1 MKKTKRKAVINLI
14 IFFLLLAGGI
24 YMAIAG
30 VGQNESGKT
39 ANVPLGLDLQG
50 GLSVTYEIQDEK
62 PTSDEIK
69 ATVDKLQR
77 RVDAYSSEGEV
88 YQEGNDRITVEIPLN
103 TEKVDAHD
111 VLDELGQPGQLL
123 FLDSEN
129 YTIWQQNQNN
139 GTNDAYEAVLTG
151 SDIKNAQA
159 GVDDSGTVKDYV
171 VQLQFTDEGAQ
182 KFATATA
189 ANIGK
194 PIYIIY
200 DGAVASA
207 PTVQSAITD
216 GNAVINKISS
226 YDEAESLASTIKI
239 GALPLELK
247 QIQYNIVGAKLGQ
260 KAVSTSLIAGAI
272 GFGLVCIL
280 MIVLYRFPGF
290 IASLALTGYVVLMLL
305 ILSIRHIT
313 LTLPGI
319 AGIILSIGMAVDA
332 NVIIFT
338 RIREEISAGSGV
350 RAAVKAGFSKALSAI
365 LDGNIT
371 TLIATIVLMILGSG
385 SIKGFAV
392 TLMLGIVLSMFT
404 ALFVTKM
411 LLNSFLELGVQ
422 NPKMYG
428 KAKEPKI
435 HGYVKNF
442 KICGVASL
450 IVIIAGLAF
459 LGVNHSRIGK
469 SLNYSLE
476 FTGGTSTT
484 ATFAEDDV
492 YTLER
497 AESEVAPVIAE
508 TAGIDA
514 GTIQIQTVEGN
525 NQVIFKTSELT
536 EEQSAKIDDLLKSQF
551 KATEVDNQSI
561 SSTISGEMKK
571 DAIVAIAVSS
581 VLMLLYI
588 AFRFSDVKFGV
599 SAVLA
604 LVHDVLVVFAAYS
617 IGTLSVGN
625 TFIACMLTIVGYS
638 INATIVIFDRIR
650 ENMRGRKKVE
660 DEKLKEIVNTS
671 VTETL
676 TRSIYTSLTTFVMVA
691 ILYVMGVSS
700 IKEFAAPLMVG
711 IIGGA
716 YSSVCITGALWYT
729 MKTFRKNRV
738 AAPAAA
744 AASAKISSEKS
755 EKKVKQPSGQQTAQQ
770 QPKKKNR
777 KRVAERLAAQEA
789 TKRQNDEEKSE

>member
-371 TLIATIVLMILGSG
+371 TLIATVVLMILGSG

-484 ATFAEDDV
+484 VTFAEDDV

-638 INATIVIFDRIR
+638 INATIIIFDRIR
-650 ENMRGRKKVE
+650 ENMRTQ
-660 DEKLKEIVNTS
+660 DSKESLEELVNKSIGQTF
-671 VTETL
+671 
-676 TRSIYTSLTTFVMVA
+676 TRTIYTSLTTFIMVFV
-691 ILYVMGVSS
+691 LFVMGVTSL
-700 IKEFAAPLMVG
+700 KEFTFTLMLG
-711 IIGGA
+711 IVCGA
-716 YSSVCITGALWYT
+716 YSSVCITGPLWYT
-729 MKTFRKNRV
+729 MK
-738 AAPAAA
+738 
-744 AASAKISSEKS
+744 
-755 EKKVKQPSGQQTAQQ
+755 KKFS
-770 QPKKKNR
+770 KKN
-777 KRVAERLAAQEA
+777 A
-789 TKRQNDEEKSE
+789 

>member
-129 YTIWQQNQNN
+129 YTIWQQNQYN

-371 TLIATIVLMILGSG
+371 TLIATVVLMILGSG

-638 INATIVIFDRIR
+638 INATIIIFDRIR
-650 ENMRGRKKVE
+650 ENMRTQ
-660 DEKLKEIVNTS
+660 DSKESLEELVNKSIGQTF
-671 VTETL
+671 
-676 TRSIYTSLTTFVMVA
+676 TRTIYTSLTTFIMVFV
-691 ILYVMGVSS
+691 LFVMGVTSL
-700 IKEFAAPLMVG
+700 KEFTFTLMLG
-711 IIGGA
+711 IVCGA
-716 YSSVCITGALWYT
+716 YSSVCITGPLWYT
-729 MKTFRKNRV
+729 MK
-738 AAPAAA
+738 
-744 AASAKISSEKS
+744 
-755 EKKVKQPSGQQTAQQ
+755 KKFS
-770 QPKKKNR
+770 KKN
-777 KRVAERLAAQEA
+777 A
-789 TKRQNDEEKSE
+789 

>member
-30 VGQNESGKT
+30 VGKNESGKT

-62 PTSDEIK
+62 PSKDEID

-77 RVDAYSSEGEV
+77 RVDEYSSEGEV
-88 YQEGNDRITVEIPLN
+88 YQEGDDRITVEIPLN

-111 VLDELGQPGQLL
+111 VLDQLGQPGQLL

-129 YTIWQQNQNN
+129 YTIWQNNQNN
-139 GTNDAYEAVLTG
+139 GTDDAYEAVLTG

-171 VQLQFTDEGAQ
+171 VQLQFTEDGAS

-200 DGAVASA
+200 DGKVASA

-216 GNAVINKISS
+216 GNAVINKISD
-226 YDEAESLASTIKI
+226 YDEAENLAATIKI

-290 IASLALTGYVVLMLL
+290 LASLALTGYVVLMLL

-338 RIREEISAGSGV
+338 RIREEISAGNGV

-371 TLIATIVLMILGSG
+371 TLIATVVLMLLGSG

-484 ATFAEDDV
+484 ATFADDDV

-497 AESEVAPVIAE
+497 AESEVAPAIAE
-508 TAGIDA
+508 AVGIDA

-588 AFRFSDVKFGV
+588 AFRFSDVKFGI

-638 INATIVIFDRIR
+638 INATIIIFDRIR
-650 ENMRGRKKVE
+650 ENMRTQ
-660 DEKLKEIVNTS
+660 DSKESLEELVNKSIGQTF
-671 VTETL
+671 
-676 TRSIYTSLTTFVMVA
+676 TRTIYTSLTTFIMVFV
-691 ILYVMGVSS
+691 LFVMGVTSL
-700 IKEFAAPLMVG
+700 KEFTFTLMLG
-711 IIGGA
+711 IVCGA
-716 YSSVCITGALWYT
+716 YSSVCITGPLWYT
-729 MKTFRKNRV
+729 MKKHT
-738 AAPAAA
+738 
-744 AASAKISSEKS
+744 
-755 EKKVKQPSGQQTAQQ
+755 
-770 QPKKKNR
+770 KKK
-777 KRVAERLAAQEA
+777 A
-789 TKRQNDEEKSE
+789 

>member
-1 MKKTKRKAVINLI
+1 MKKTKRKPVINLI

-371 TLIATIVLMILGSG
+371 TLIATVVLMILGSG

-638 INATIVIFDRIR
+638 INATIIIFDRIR
-650 ENMRGRKKVE
+650 ENMRTQ
-660 DEKLKEIVNTS
+660 DSKESLEELVNKSIGQTF
-671 VTETL
+671 
-676 TRSIYTSLTTFVMVA
+676 TRTIYTSLTTFIMVFV
-691 ILYVMGVSS
+691 LFVMGVTSL
-700 IKEFAAPLMVG
+700 KEFTFTLMLG
-711 IIGGA
+711 IVCGA
-716 YSSVCITGALWYT
+716 YSSVCITGPLWYT
-729 MKTFRKNRV
+729 MK
-738 AAPAAA
+738 
-744 AASAKISSEKS
+744 
-755 EKKVKQPSGQQTAQQ
+755 KKFS
-770 QPKKKNR
+770 KKN
-777 KRVAERLAAQEA
+777 A
-789 TKRQNDEEKSE
+789 

>member
-103 TEKVDAHD
+103 TEKVDARD

-371 TLIATIVLMILGSG
+371 TLIATVVLMILGSG

-638 INATIVIFDRIR
+638 INATIIIFDRIR
-650 ENMRGRKKVE
+650 ENMRTQ
-660 DEKLKEIVNTS
+660 DSKESLEELVNKSIGQTF
-671 VTETL
+671 
-676 TRSIYTSLTTFVMVA
+676 TRTIYTSLTTFIMVFV
-691 ILYVMGVSS
+691 LFVMGVTSL
-700 IKEFAAPLMVG
+700 KEFTFTLMLG
-711 IIGGA
+711 IVCGA
-716 YSSVCITGALWYT
+716 YSSVCITGPLWYT
-729 MKTFRKNRV
+729 MK
-738 AAPAAA
+738 
-744 AASAKISSEKS
+744 
-755 EKKVKQPSGQQTAQQ
+755 KKFS
-770 QPKKKNR
+770 KKN
-777 KRVAERLAAQEA
+777 A
-789 TKRQNDEEKSE
+789 

>member
-30 VGQNESGKT
+30 VGKNESGKT

-62 PTSDEIK
+62 PSKDEIA

-77 RVDAYSSEGEV
+77 RVDEYSSEGEV
-88 YQEGNDRITVEIPLN
+88 YQEGDDRITVEIPLN

-111 VLDELGQPGQLL
+111 VLDQLGQPGQLL

-129 YTIWQQNQNN
+129 YTIWQNNQNN
-139 GTNDAYEAVLTG
+139 GTDDAYEAVLTG

-171 VQLQFTDEGAQ
+171 VQLQFTEDGAS

-200 DGAVASA
+200 DGKVASA

-216 GNAVINKISS
+216 GNAVINKISG
-226 YDEAESLASTIKI
+226 YDEAENLAATIKI

-290 IASLALTGYVVLMLL
+290 LASLALTGYVVLMLL
-305 ILSIRHIT
+305 LLSIRHIT

-338 RIREEISAGSGV
+338 RIREEISAGNGV

-371 TLIATIVLMILGSG
+371 TLIATVVLMLLGSG

-484 ATFAEDDV
+484 ATFADDDI

-497 AESEVAPVIAE
+497 AESEVAPAIAE
-508 TAGIDA
+508 AVGIDA

-525 NQVIFKTSELT
+525 NQVIFKTAELT
-536 EEQSAKIDDLLKSQF
+536 EEQSAQVDDLLKSQF

-588 AFRFSDVKFGV
+588 AFRFSDVKFGI

-638 INATIVIFDRIR
+638 INATIIIFDRIR
-650 ENMRGRKKVE
+650 ENMRTQ
-660 DEKLKEIVNTS
+660 DSKESLEALVNKSIGQTF
-671 VTETL
+671 
-676 TRSIYTSLTTFVMVA
+676 TRTIYTSLTTFIMVFV
-691 ILYVMGVSS
+691 LFVMGVTSL
-700 IKEFAAPLMVG
+700 KEFTFTLMLG
-711 IIGGA
+711 IVCGA
-716 YSSVCITGALWYT
+716 YSSVCITGPLWYT
-729 MKTFRKNRV
+729 MKKHT
-738 AAPAAA
+738 
-744 AASAKISSEKS
+744 
-755 EKKVKQPSGQQTAQQ
+755 
-770 QPKKKNR
+770 KKK
-777 KRVAERLAAQEA
+777 A
-789 TKRQNDEEKSE
+789 

>member
-30 VGQNESGKT
+30 VGKNESGKT

-77 RVDAYSSEGEV
+77 RVDEYSSEGEV
-88 YQEGNDRITVEIPLN
+88 YQEGDDRITVEIPLN

-111 VLDELGQPGQLL
+111 VLDQLGQPGQLL

-139 GTNDAYEAVLTG
+139 GTSDAYEAVLTG

-171 VQLQFTDEGAQ
+171 VQLQFTEEGAQ

-200 DGAVASA
+200 DGKVASA

-216 GNAVINKISS
+216 GNAVINKISN
-226 YDEAESLASTIKI
+226 YDEAENLAATIKI

-280 MIVLYRFPGF
+280 MIILYRFPGV

-371 TLIATIVLMILGSG
+371 TLIATVVLMILGSG

-442 KICGVASL
+442 KICGIASL

-497 AESEVAPVIAE
+497 AESEVAPAIAE
-508 TAGIDA
+508 AVGIDA

-638 INATIVIFDRIR
+638 INATIIIFDRIR
-650 ENMRGRKKVE
+650 ENMRTQ
-660 DEKLKEIVNTS
+660 DSKESLEELVNKSIGQTF
-671 VTETL
+671 
-676 TRSIYTSLTTFVMVA
+676 TRTIYTSLTTFIMVFV
-691 ILYVMGVSS
+691 LFVMGVTSL
-700 IKEFAAPLMVG
+700 KEFTFTLMLG
-711 IIGGA
+711 IVCGA
-716 YSSVCITGALWYT
+716 YSSVCITGPLWYT
-729 MKTFRKNRV
+729 MK
-738 AAPAAA
+738 
-744 AASAKISSEKS
+744 
-755 EKKVKQPSGQQTAQQ
+755 KKFS
-770 QPKKKNR
+770 KKN
-777 KRVAERLAAQEA
+777 A
-789 TKRQNDEEKSE
+789 

>member
-371 TLIATIVLMILGSG
+371 TLIATVVLMILGSG

-638 INATIVIFDRIR
+638 INATIIIFDRIR
-650 ENMRGRKKVE
+650 ENMRTQ
-660 DEKLKEIVNTS
+660 DSKESLEELVNKSIGQTF
-671 VTETL
+671 
-676 TRSIYTSLTTFVMVA
+676 TRTIYTSLTTFIMVFVLAVFGVDSVRQFA
-691 ILYVMGVSS
+691 I
-700 IKEFAAPLMVG
+700 PLIVG
-711 IIGGA
+711 IISGC
-716 YSSVCITGALWYT
+716 YSSVCVASPLWYVLSG
-729 MKTFRKNRV
+729 KG
-738 AAPAAA
+738 
-744 AASAKISSEKS
+744 EKEQKAVTYS
-755 EKKVKQPSGQQTAQQ
+755 
-770 QPKKKNR
+770 KKK
-777 KRVAERLAAQEA
+777 K
-789 TKRQNDEEKSE
+789 

>member
-129 YTIWQQNQNN
+129 YTIWQKNQNN
-139 GTNDAYEAVLTG
+139 GTNDAYETVLTG

-280 MIVLYRFPGF
+280 MIILYRFPGF

-338 RIREEISAGSGV
+338 RIREEISAGNSV
-350 RAAVKAGFSKALSAI
+350 RAAVKSGFSKALSAI

-371 TLIATIVLMILGSG
+371 TLIATVVLMILGSG

-638 INATIVIFDRIR
+638 INATIIIFDRIR
-650 ENMRGRKKVE
+650 ENMRTQ
-660 DEKLKEIVNTS
+660 DSKESLEELVNKSIGQTF
-671 VTETL
+671 
-676 TRSIYTSLTTFVMVA
+676 TRTIYTSLTTFIMVFV
-691 ILYVMGVSS
+691 LFVMGVTSL
-700 IKEFAAPLMVG
+700 KEFTFTLMLG
-711 IIGGA
+711 IVCGA
-716 YSSVCITGALWYT
+716 YSSVCITGPLWYT
-729 MKTFRKNRV
+729 MK
-738 AAPAAA
+738 
-744 AASAKISSEKS
+744 
-755 EKKVKQPSGQQTAQQ
+755 KKFS
-770 QPKKKNR
+770 KKN
-777 KRVAERLAAQEA
+777 A
-789 TKRQNDEEKSE
+789 

>member
-371 TLIATIVLMILGSG
+371 TLIATVVLMILGSG

-469 SLNYSLE
+469 PLNYSLE

-638 INATIVIFDRIR
+638 INATIIIFDRIR
-650 ENMRGRKKVE
+650 ENMRTQ
-660 DEKLKEIVNTS
+660 DSKESLEELVNKSIGQTF
-671 VTETL
+671 
-676 TRSIYTSLTTFVMVA
+676 TRTIYTSLTTFIMVFV
-691 ILYVMGVSS
+691 LFVMGVTSL
-700 IKEFAAPLMVG
+700 KEFTFTLMLG
-711 IIGGA
+711 IVCGA
-716 YSSVCITGALWYT
+716 YSSVCITGPLWYT
-729 MKTFRKNRV
+729 MK
-738 AAPAAA
+738 
-744 AASAKISSEKS
+744 
-755 EKKVKQPSGQQTAQQ
+755 KKFS
-770 QPKKKNR
+770 KKN
-777 KRVAERLAAQEA
+777 A
-789 TKRQNDEEKSE
+789 

>member
-371 TLIATIVLMILGSG
+371 TLIATVVLMILGSG

-638 INATIVIFDRIR
+638 INATIIIFDRIR
-650 ENMRGRKKVE
+650 ENMRTQ
-660 DEKLKEIVNTS
+660 DSKESLEELVNKSIGQTF
-671 VTETL
+671 
-676 TRSIYTSLTTFVMVA
+676 TRTIYTSLTTFIMVFV
-691 ILYVMGVSS
+691 LFVLGVTSL
-700 IKEFAAPLMVG
+700 KEFTFTLMLG
-711 IIGGA
+711 IVCGA
-716 YSSVCITGALWYT
+716 YSSVCITGPLWYT
-729 MKTFRKNRV
+729 MK
-738 AAPAAA
+738 
-744 AASAKISSEKS
+744 
-755 EKKVKQPSGQQTAQQ
+755 KKFS
-770 QPKKKNR
+770 KKN
-777 KRVAERLAAQEA
+777 A
-789 TKRQNDEEKSE
+789 

>member
-272 GFGLVCIL
+272 GFGLICIL
-280 MIVLYRFPGF
+280 MIILYRFPGF

-338 RIREEISAGSGV
+338 RIREEISAGNSV

-371 TLIATIVLMILGSG
+371 TLIATVVLMILGSG

-638 INATIVIFDRIR
+638 INATIIIFDRIR
-650 ENMRGRKKVE
+650 ENMRTQ
-660 DEKLKEIVNTS
+660 DSKESLEELVNKSIGQTF
-671 VTETL
+671 
-676 TRSIYTSLTTFVMVA
+676 TRTIYTSLTTFIMVFV
-691 ILYVMGVSS
+691 LFVMGVTSL
-700 IKEFAAPLMVG
+700 KEFTFTLMLG
-711 IIGGA
+711 IVCGA
-716 YSSVCITGALWYT
+716 YSSVCITGPLWYT
-729 MKTFRKNRV
+729 MK
-738 AAPAAA
+738 
-744 AASAKISSEKS
+744 
-755 EKKVKQPSGQQTAQQ
+755 KKFS
-770 QPKKKNR
+770 KKN
-777 KRVAERLAAQEA
+777 A
-789 TKRQNDEEKSE
+789 

>member
-30 VGQNESGKT
+30 VGKNESGKT

-62 PTSDEIK
+62 PSKDEID

-77 RVDAYSSEGEV
+77 RVDEYSSEGEV
-88 YQEGNDRITVEIPLN
+88 YQEGDDRITVEIPLN

-111 VLDELGQPGQLL
+111 VLDQLGQPGQLL

-139 GTNDAYEAVLTG
+139 GTDDAYEAVLTG

-171 VQLQFTDEGAQ
+171 VQLQFTEDGAS

-200 DGAVASA
+200 DGKVASA

-216 GNAVINKISS
+216 GNAVINKISD
-226 YDEAESLASTIKI
+226 YDEAENLAATIKI

-290 IASLALTGYVVLMLL
+290 LASLALTGYVVLMLL

-338 RIREEISAGSGV
+338 RIREEISAGNGV

-371 TLIATIVLMILGSG
+371 TLIATVVLMLLGSG

-497 AESEVAPVIAE
+497 AESEVAPAIAE
-508 TAGIDA
+508 AVGIDA

-588 AFRFSDVKFGV
+588 AFRFSDVKFGI

-638 INATIVIFDRIR
+638 INATIIIFDRIR
-650 ENMRGRKKVE
+650 ENMRTQ
-660 DEKLKEIVNTS
+660 DSKESLEELVNKSIGQTF
-671 VTETL
+671 
-676 TRSIYTSLTTFVMVA
+676 TRTIYTSLTTFIMVFV
-691 ILYVMGVSS
+691 LFVMGVTSL
-700 IKEFAAPLMVG
+700 KEFTFTLMLG
-711 IIGGA
+711 IVCGA
-716 YSSVCITGALWYT
+716 YSSVCITGPLWYT
-729 MKTFRKNRV
+729 MKKHT
-738 AAPAAA
+738 
-744 AASAKISSEKS
+744 
-755 EKKVKQPSGQQTAQQ
+755 
-770 QPKKKNR
+770 KKK
-777 KRVAERLAAQEA
+777 A
-789 TKRQNDEEKSE
+789 

>member
-62 PTSDEIK
+62 PTSDEID

-280 MIVLYRFPGF
+280 MIILYRFPGF

-338 RIREEISAGSGV
+338 RIREEISAGNSV
-350 RAAVKAGFSKALSAI
+350 RAAVKSGFSKALSAI

-371 TLIATIVLMILGSG
+371 TLIATVVLMILGSG

-638 INATIVIFDRIR
+638 INATIIIFDRIR
-650 ENMRGRKKVE
+650 ENMRTQ
-660 DEKLKEIVNTS
+660 DSKESLEELVNKSIGQTF
-671 VTETL
+671 
-676 TRSIYTSLTTFVMVA
+676 TRTIYTSLTTFIMVFV
-691 ILYVMGVSS
+691 LFVMGVTSL
-700 IKEFAAPLMVG
+700 KEFTFTLMLG
-711 IIGGA
+711 IVCGA
-716 YSSVCITGALWYT
+716 YSSVCITGPLWYT
-729 MKTFRKNRV
+729 MK
-738 AAPAAA
+738 
-744 AASAKISSEKS
+744 
-755 EKKVKQPSGQQTAQQ
+755 KKFS
-770 QPKKKNR
+770 KKN
-777 KRVAERLAAQEA
+777 A
-789 TKRQNDEEKSE
+789 

>member
-50 GLSVTYEIQDEK
+50 GLSVTYKIQDEK
-62 PTSDEIK
+62 PTSDEIN

-272 GFGLVCIL
+272 GFGLICIL
-280 MIVLYRFPGF
+280 MIILYRFPGF

-338 RIREEISAGSGV
+338 RIREEISAGNSV
-350 RAAVKAGFSKALSAI
+350 RAAVKSGFSKALSAI

-371 TLIATIVLMILGSG
+371 TLIATVVLMILGSG

-638 INATIVIFDRIR
+638 INATIIIFDRIR
-650 ENMRGRKKVE
+650 ENMRTQ
-660 DEKLKEIVNTS
+660 DSKESLEELVNKSIGQTF
-671 VTETL
+671 
-676 TRSIYTSLTTFVMVA
+676 TRTIYTSLTTFIMVFV
-691 ILYVMGVSS
+691 LFVMGVTSL
-700 IKEFAAPLMVG
+700 KEFTFTLMLG
-711 IIGGA
+711 IVCGA
-716 YSSVCITGALWYT
+716 YSSVCITGPLWYT
-729 MKTFRKNRV
+729 MK
-738 AAPAAA
+738 
-744 AASAKISSEKS
+744 
-755 EKKVKQPSGQQTAQQ
+755 KKFS
-770 QPKKKNR
+770 KKN
-777 KRVAERLAAQEA
+777 A
-789 TKRQNDEEKSE
+789 

>member
-272 GFGLVCIL
+272 GFCLVCIL

-371 TLIATIVLMILGSG
+371 TLIATVVLMILGSG

-638 INATIVIFDRIR
+638 INATIIIFDRIR
-650 ENMRGRKKVE
+650 ENMRTQ
-660 DEKLKEIVNTS
+660 DSKESLEELVNKSIGQTF
-671 VTETL
+671 
-676 TRSIYTSLTTFVMVA
+676 TRTIYTSLTTFIMVFV
-691 ILYVMGVSS
+691 LFVMGVTSL
-700 IKEFAAPLMVG
+700 KEFTFTLMLG
-711 IIGGA
+711 IVCGA
-716 YSSVCITGALWYT
+716 YSSVCITGPLWYT
-729 MKTFRKNRV
+729 MK
-738 AAPAAA
+738 
-744 AASAKISSEKS
+744 
-755 EKKVKQPSGQQTAQQ
+755 KKFS
-770 QPKKKNR
+770 KKN
-777 KRVAERLAAQEA
+777 A
-789 TKRQNDEEKSE
+789 

>member
-129 YTIWQQNQNN
+129 YTIWQKNQNN

-371 TLIATIVLMILGSG
+371 TLIATVVLMILGSG

-497 AESEVAPVIAE
+497 AESEVAPAIAE

-571 DAIVAIAVSS
+571 DAIVAIAISS

-638 INATIVIFDRIR
+638 INATIIIFDRIR
-650 ENMRGRKKVE
+650 ENMRTQ
-660 DEKLKEIVNTS
+660 DSKESLEELVNKSIGQTF
-671 VTETL
+671 
-676 TRSIYTSLTTFVMVA
+676 TRTIYTSLTTFIMVFV
-691 ILYVMGVSS
+691 LFVMGVTSL
-700 IKEFAAPLMVG
+700 KEFTFTLMLG
-711 IIGGA
+711 IVCGA
-716 YSSVCITGALWYT
+716 YSSVCITGPLWYT
-729 MKTFRKNRV
+729 MK
-738 AAPAAA
+738 
-744 AASAKISSEKS
+744 
-755 EKKVKQPSGQQTAQQ
+755 KKFS
-770 QPKKKNR
+770 KKN
-777 KRVAERLAAQEA
+777 A
-789 TKRQNDEEKSE
+789 

>member
-371 TLIATIVLMILGSG
+371 TLIATVVLMILGSG

-392 TLMLGIVLSMFT
+392 TLMLGSVLSMFT

-638 INATIVIFDRIR
+638 INATIIIFDRIR
-650 ENMRGRKKVE
+650 ENMRTQ
-660 DEKLKEIVNTS
+660 DSKESLEELVNKSIGQTF
-671 VTETL
+671 
-676 TRSIYTSLTTFVMVA
+676 TRTIYTSLTTFIMVFV
-691 ILYVMGVSS
+691 LFVMGVTSL
-700 IKEFAAPLMVG
+700 KEFTFTLMLG
-711 IIGGA
+711 IVCGA
-716 YSSVCITGALWYT
+716 YSSVCITGPLWYT
-729 MKTFRKNRV
+729 MK
-738 AAPAAA
+738 
-744 AASAKISSEKS
+744 
-755 EKKVKQPSGQQTAQQ
+755 KKFS
-770 QPKKKNR
+770 KKN
-777 KRVAERLAAQEA
+777 A
-789 TKRQNDEEKSE
+789 

>member
-1 MKKTKRKAVINLI
+1 M
-14 IFFLLLAGGI
+14 
-24 YMAIAG
+24 
-30 VGQNESGKT
+30 
-39 ANVPLGLDLQG
+39 
-50 GLSVTYEIQDEK
+50 
-62 PTSDEIK
+62 
-69 ATVDKLQR
+69 
-77 RVDAYSSEGEV
+77 
-88 YQEGNDRITVEIPLN
+88 
-103 TEKVDAHD
+103 
-111 VLDELGQPGQLL
+111 DELGQPGQLL

-371 TLIATIVLMILGSG
+371 TLIATVVLMILGSG

-638 INATIVIFDRIR
+638 INATIIIFDRIR
-650 ENMRGRKKVE
+650 ENMRTQ
-660 DEKLKEIVNTS
+660 DSKESLEELVNKSIGQTF
-671 VTETL
+671 
-676 TRSIYTSLTTFVMVA
+676 TRTIYTSLTTFIMVFV
-691 ILYVMGVSS
+691 LFVMGVTSL
-700 IKEFAAPLMVG
+700 KEFTFTLMLG
-711 IIGGA
+711 IVCGA
-716 YSSVCITGALWYT
+716 YSSVCITGPLWYT
-729 MKTFRKNRV
+729 MK
-738 AAPAAA
+738 
-744 AASAKISSEKS
+744 
-755 EKKVKQPSGQQTAQQ
+755 KKFS
-770 QPKKKNR
+770 KKN
-777 KRVAERLAAQEA
+777 A
-789 TKRQNDEEKSE
+789 

>member
-129 YTIWQQNQNN
+129 YTIWQKNQNN

-280 MIVLYRFPGF
+280 MIILYRFPGF

-338 RIREEISAGSGV
+338 RIREEISAGNSV
-350 RAAVKAGFSKALSAI
+350 RAAVKSGFSKALSAI

-371 TLIATIVLMILGSG
+371 TLIATVVLMILGSG

-638 INATIVIFDRIR
+638 INATIIIFDRIR
-650 ENMRGRKKVE
+650 ENMRTQ
-660 DEKLKEIVNTS
+660 DSKESLEELVNKSIGQTF
-671 VTETL
+671 
-676 TRSIYTSLTTFVMVA
+676 TRTIYTSLTTFIMVFV
-691 ILYVMGVSS
+691 LFVMGVTSL
-700 IKEFAAPLMVG
+700 KEFTFTLMLG
-711 IIGGA
+711 IVCGA
-716 YSSVCITGALWYT
+716 YSSVCITGPLWYT
-729 MKTFRKNRV
+729 MK
-738 AAPAAA
+738 
-744 AASAKISSEKS
+744 
-755 EKKVKQPSGQQTAQQ
+755 KKFS
-770 QPKKKNR
+770 KKN
-777 KRVAERLAAQEA
+777 A
-789 TKRQNDEEKSE
+789 

>member
-30 VGQNESGKT
+30 VGKNESGKT

-62 PTSDEIK
+62 PSKEEIA

-77 RVDAYSSEGEV
+77 RVDEYSSEGEV
-88 YQEGNDRITVEIPLN
+88 YQEGDDRITVEIPLN

-111 VLDELGQPGQLL
+111 VLDQLGQPGQLL

-129 YTIWQQNQNN
+129 YTIWQNNQNN
-139 GTNDAYEAVLTG
+139 GTDDAYEAVLTG

-171 VQLQFTDEGAQ
+171 VQLQFTEDGAS

-200 DGAVASA
+200 DGKVASA

-216 GNAVINKISS
+216 GNAVINKISG
-226 YDEAESLASTIKI
+226 YDEAENLAATIKI

-290 IASLALTGYVVLMLL
+290 LASLALTGYVVLMLL

-338 RIREEISAGSGV
+338 RIREEISAGNGV

-371 TLIATIVLMILGSG
+371 TLIATVVLMLLGSG

-484 ATFAEDDV
+484 ATFADDDV

-497 AESEVAPVIAE
+497 AESEVAPAIAK
-508 TAGIDA
+508 AVGIDA

-525 NQVIFKTSELT
+525 NQVIFKTAELT
-536 EEQSAKIDDLLKSQF
+536 EEQSAQVDDLLKSQF

-588 AFRFSDVKFGV
+588 AFRFSDVKFGI

-638 INATIVIFDRIR
+638 INATIIIFDRIR
-650 ENMRGRKKVE
+650 ENMRTQ
-660 DEKLKEIVNTS
+660 DSKESLEALVNKSIGQTF
-671 VTETL
+671 
-676 TRSIYTSLTTFVMVA
+676 TRTIYTSLTTFIMVFV
-691 ILYVMGVSS
+691 LFVMGVTSL
-700 IKEFAAPLMVG
+700 KEFTFTLMLG
-711 IIGGA
+711 IVCGA
-716 YSSVCITGALWYT
+716 YSSVCITGPLWYT
-729 MKTFRKNRV
+729 MKKHT
-738 AAPAAA
+738 
-744 AASAKISSEKS
+744 
-755 EKKVKQPSGQQTAQQ
+755 
-770 QPKKKNR
+770 KKK
-777 KRVAERLAAQEA
+777 A
-789 TKRQNDEEKSE
+789 

>member
-338 RIREEISAGSGV
+338 RIREEISAGNGV

-371 TLIATIVLMILGSG
+371 TLIATVVLMLLGSG

-638 INATIVIFDRIR
+638 INATIIIFDRIR
-650 ENMRGRKKVE
+650 ENMRTQ
-660 DEKLKEIVNTS
+660 DSKESLEELVNKSIGQTF
-671 VTETL
+671 
-676 TRSIYTSLTTFVMVA
+676 TRTIYTSLTTFIMVFV
-691 ILYVMGVSS
+691 LFVMGVTSL
-700 IKEFAAPLMVG
+700 KEFTFTLMLG
-711 IIGGA
+711 IVCGA
-716 YSSVCITGALWYT
+716 YSSVCITGPLWYT
-729 MKTFRKNRV
+729 MK
-738 AAPAAA
+738 
-744 AASAKISSEKS
+744 
-755 EKKVKQPSGQQTAQQ
+755 KKFS
-770 QPKKKNR
+770 KKN
-777 KRVAERLAAQEA
+777 A
-789 TKRQNDEEKSE
+789 

>member
-30 VGQNESGKT
+30 VGKNESGKT

-62 PTSDEIK
+62 PSSDEIN

-123 FLDSEN
+123 FLDSTN
-129 YTIWQQNQNN
+129 YTIWQSNQSN
-139 GTNDAYEAVLTG
+139 GTNDAYEAALTG

-182 KFATATA
+182 KFAAVTS

-207 PTVQSAITD
+207 PTVQAAITD

-226 YDEAESLASTIKI
+226 YEEAENLASTIKI

-272 GFGLVCIL
+272 GFALVCVL

-338 RIREEISAGSGV
+338 RIREEISAGNGV

-371 TLIATIVLMILGSG
+371 TLIATIVLMALGSG

-442 KICGVASL
+442 KICGIASL
-450 IVIIAGLAF
+450 IVIVAGLAF

-484 ATFAEDDV
+484 ATFAEDNA

-497 AESEVAPVIAE
+497 AESEVAPAIAE
-508 TAGIDA
+508 AVGIDA
-514 GTIQIQTVEGN
+514 GTIQIQTVEGT
-525 NQVIFKTSELT
+525 NQVIFKTAELT
-536 EEQSAKIDDLLKSQF
+536 EEQSAKVDDLLKSQF
-551 KATEVDNQSI
+551 AATEVDNQSI

-638 INATIVIFDRIR
+638 INATIIIFDRIR
-650 ENMRGRKKVE
+650 ENMRTQDSKESLE
-660 DEKLKEIVNTS
+660 DLVNKSIGQTF
-671 VTETL
+671 
-676 TRSIYTSLTTFVMVA
+676 TRTIYTSLTTFVMVFV
-691 ILYVMGVSS
+691 LFVMGVASL
-700 IKEFAAPLMVG
+700 KEFTFTLMLG
-711 IIGGA
+711 IVCGA
-716 YSSVCITGALWYT
+716 YSSVCITGPLWYT
-729 MKTFRKNRV
+729 MK
-738 AAPAAA
+738 
-744 AASAKISSEKS
+744 
-755 EKKVKQPSGQQTAQQ
+755 KKFA
-770 QPKKKNR
+770 KKN
-777 KRVAERLAAQEA
+777 A
-789 TKRQNDEEKSE
+789 

>member
-332 NVIIFT
+332 IVIIFT

-371 TLIATIVLMILGSG
+371 TLIATVVLMILGSG

-638 INATIVIFDRIR
+638 INATIIIFDRIR
-650 ENMRGRKKVE
+650 ENMRTQ
-660 DEKLKEIVNTS
+660 DSKESLEELVNKSIGQTF
-671 VTETL
+671 
-676 TRSIYTSLTTFVMVA
+676 TRTIYTSLTTFIMVFV
-691 ILYVMGVSS
+691 LFVMGVTSL
-700 IKEFAAPLMVG
+700 KEFTFTLMLG
-711 IIGGA
+711 IVCGA
-716 YSSVCITGALWYT
+716 YSSVCITGPLWYT
-729 MKTFRKNRV
+729 MK
-738 AAPAAA
+738 
-744 AASAKISSEKS
+744 
-755 EKKVKQPSGQQTAQQ
+755 KKFS
-770 QPKKKNR
+770 KKN
-777 KRVAERLAAQEA
+777 A
-789 TKRQNDEEKSE
+789 